1 MDDIFDEIASELEMS
16 QEEFEDALNKSS
28 ADSDTIERVY
38 LSDVYTLKEALSI
51 ISDLLKLQDIEN

>member
-51 ISDLLKLQDIEN
+51 ISDLLKL